1 MFSLIFRKQFYVLLQ
16 EGATARQN
24 ERIFSLLK
32 LFGLQDRILS
42 HSESISDKIMKPINW
57 DYIESVKKQLR
68 KKQISFLKKY

>member
-1 MFSLIFRKQFYVLLQ
+1 MGKFLWTVV
-16 EGATARQN
+16 
-24 ERIFSLLK
+24 FSLLK

-68 KKQISFLKKY
+68 KKTDIFFKEILND